1 MRCLAILFPATMWD
15 VGEPETGMMH
25 EKGIETETIIIDKS
39 SLVRFLFLR
48 LALAAADN
56 LRIG

>member
-1 MRCLAILFPATMWD
+1 MMWD

-56 LRIG
+56 LRLG